1 MDIKTKRA
9 VRILAV
15 FLILMVSCT
24 ILSRAAASVLV
35 AQVQVKKPDRGKLS
49 YTGSGEGSVVP
60 VQEKLVF
67 LWPGQQVEWA
77 ADAGSTVKA
86 GDCLVKFRMEYLQQ
100 AIEGKQAELTQL
112 ELQAQQQQISARG
125 NARVPSA
132 ERARQALADAQR
144 GLQEAQQRAA
154 DAQAEY
160 DQFQA
165 APLQPQTE
173 ELHAAGES
181 TGYPASGGQ
190 AASSGISMP
199 GGQGAASSG
208 YSMSGGQAASAGIS
222 MSGAQTAAGT
232 SSGIAENMQGTA
244 GNENAAAQNPDS
256 SRQQEL
262 ENALGEA
269 RAKVEAA
276 QQSVIQAQNEYNFA
290 LKEDAAQDVNEANA
304 VESAQLGAQALNV
317 QVDTA
322 RKALEQLIA
331 YQNAGGKI
339 CAEQDCTVLES
350 GIQAGIFTTGAEVLV
365 TGSGGWRL
373 RGIASEKDREKLKPG
388 VEAEIRL
395 GSGRKQTV
403 KIESVGAE
411 SNPDAGG
418 GEDPNAP
425 QQLLTCWY
433 ALMPENTA
441 ADSGDSFEWTVKAA
455 SEKEYEQLIP
465 LSALREETGGAYC
478 LVISE
483 EETMLGTVQTARR
496 VPVTVL
502 EKDSE
507 NAAVESTLK
516 DTDKVIVSSEKY
528 VQEGDRVRIKP

>member
-15 FLILMVSCT
+15 FLILMVLCT

-86 GDCLVKFRMEYLQQ
+86 GDCLVQFRMEYLQQ

-112 ELQAQQQQISARG
+112 ELQAQQQQILARG
-125 NARVPSA
+125 NERVPSA

-144 GLQEAQQRAA
+144 GLQEAQQKAA
-154 DAQAEY
+154 DAQAAY

-165 APLQPQTE
+165 AHLQQSAE
-173 ELHAAGES
+173 ISAAGAS
-181 TGYPASGGQ
+181 TGLSVSGAQDSAAGYPASDGQ
-190 AASSGISMP
+190 PSVMEHSI
-199 GGQGAASSG
+199 
-208 YSMSGGQAASAGIS
+208 SGGQPS
-222 MSGAQTAAGT
+222 AAG
-232 SSGIAENMQGTA
+232 SMQGPA
-244 GNENAAAQNPDS
+244 GNAAAAQPVGFS
-256 SRQQEL
+256 KQQEL

-276 QQSVIQAQNEYNFA
+276 QQSVIQAQNEYDFA
-290 LKEDAAQDVNEANA
+290 LKEDAAQDANEANA
-304 VESAQLGAQALNV
+304 AESAQLGAQALNV
-317 QVDTA
+317 QADTV
-322 RKALEQLIA
+322 RKALEQLRA

-373 RGIASEKDREKLKPG
+373 RGIASQKDREKLKSG

-403 KIESVGAE
+403 RIESVGVE
-411 SNPDAGG
+411 RNPGAG

-425 QQLLTCWY
+425 QQLLVCWY
-433 ALMPENTA
+433 ALMPENTT

-455 SEKEYEQLIP
+455 SEKEYQQLIP

-483 EETMLGTVQTARR
+483 EDTMLGTVQTARR
-496 VPVTVL
+496 VPVAVL

>member
-1 MDIKTKRA
+1 MCKKGSTEACSLICTKKKGRMVQANLHKKERSGLDIKTKRA

-15 FLILMVSCT
+15 FLILMVLCT

-77 ADAGSTVKA
+77 ADTGSTVKA
-86 GDCLVKFRMEYLQQ
+86 GECLVQFRMEYLQQ

-112 ELQAQQQQISARG
+112 ELQAQQQQILARG
-125 NARVPSA
+125 NERVPSA
-132 ERARQALADAQR
+132 DRARQALADAQR
-144 GLQEAQQRAA
+144 GLQEAQQKAA
-154 DAQAEY
+154 DAQAAY

-165 APLQPQTE
+165 EPVQQQSVEIP
-173 ELHAAGES
+173 AAG
-181 TGYPASGGQ
+181 G
-190 AASSGISMP
+190 
-199 GGQGAASSG
+199 
-208 YSMSGGQAASAGIS
+208 
-222 MSGAQTAAGT
+222 

-244 GNENAAAQNPDS
+244 GNESAAAQNPDF

-276 QQSVIQAQNEYNFA
+276 QQSVVQAQNEYNFA
-290 LKEDAAQDVNEANA
+290 MKEDAAQDANEANA
-304 VESAQLGAQALNV
+304 AESAQLGAQALNV
-317 QVDTA
+317 QADTA
-322 RKALEQLIA
+322 RKALEQLLA
-331 YQNAGGKI
+331 YQDAGGKI

-395 GSGRKQTV
+395 GSGRKQAV
-403 KIESVGAE
+403 KIESVGVE
-411 SNPDAGG
+411 SNPGAGG

-496 VPVTVL
+496 VPVAVL